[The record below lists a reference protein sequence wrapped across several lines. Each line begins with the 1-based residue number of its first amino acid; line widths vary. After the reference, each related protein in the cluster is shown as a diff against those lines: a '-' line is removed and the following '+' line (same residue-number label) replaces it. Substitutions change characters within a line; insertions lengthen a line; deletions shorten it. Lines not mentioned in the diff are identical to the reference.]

1 MKSITLETVD
11 GVRIA
16 ADVYSVTDPKGWV
29 VFLHMMP
36 ATKESWRLLAQACAR
51 EGFAGIAID
60 LRGHGESRA
69 YSESRMADGTGKE
82 LDYITFTD
90 EEHQKS
96 ILDVE
101 AAVQYVRSQGGDPRT
116 TAFVGASIGANLAL
130 QYIYHHPEFFIAVCL
145 SPGLDY
151 RGIVTESFARMLHAD
166 ARVLLVSS
174 SDDGDTTR
182 DTEFLYH
189 ALSDDVRKDMICYAS
204 AGHGTTMI
212 VREPMLIPRIA
223 RFIATS
229 V

>member
-1 MKSITLETVD
+1 MTKLFLETSD

-16 ADVYSVTDPKGWV
+16 ADVYDVTDPKGWV

-36 ATKESWRLLAQACAR
+36 ATKESWQMLAQACAR
-51 EGFAGIAID
+51 EGFVGIAID
-60 LRGHGESRA
+60 LRGHGESNIRIVNGA
-69 YSESRMADGTGKE
+69 TTE
-82 LDYITFTD
+82 LDYLTFTD

-116 TAFVGASIGANLAL
+116 TVFVGASIGANLAL
-130 QYIYHHPEFFIAVCL
+130 HYIYHHPEFLTAVCL
-145 SPGLDY
+145 SPGLNY

-166 ARVLLVSS
+166 ARVLFVSS
-174 SDDGDTTR
+174 SDDGNTAR

-189 ALSDDVRKDMICYAS
+189 ALPDDVRKDMICYES

-223 RFIATS
+223 RFITTS